1 MMLAIVI
8 YIVVPVLC
16 LLGVHRRKSVESIL
30 TKDATLAMRGL
41 GMMFI
46 VFTHMAAEFICIS
59 TYFFW
64 VSGAI
69 GVAICF
75 LVSGYGLHVSNK
87 RKDNYL
93 CGFWLPKILRLL
105 IPFVLA
111 LILYWLRLHLEGRTM
126 SIQTFLGS
134 LFTITFPG
142 TTLWYL
148 KIQFLMYAVFFF
160 TYRYLKGTKRRI
172 VGVFAAT
179 AAYILIAAAAGME
192 LFWYNTCLFFPLGLV
207 LAEYQDHIL
216 PVLRKNRIAL
226 LAGAVFVFLYAVLY
240 FFGRLGLDFLFD
252 SVYMLF
258 FCVLLLWLVQHFSG
272 FWVLEILGKYS
283 IEVYLLHIVIGG
295 IFPSDEP
302 ASYIL
307 TPVVSV
313 LLGIPVQWASGKI
326 AGYLLNH
333 RKQVK

>member
-1 MMLAIVI
+1 MMLAIVL
-8 YIVVPVLC
+8 YIVVPALC
-16 LLGVHRRKSVESIL
+16 LIGAHRRKPVEDFL

-46 VFTHMAAEFICIS
+46 IFTHMAAGFICTS

-75 LVSGYGLHVSNK
+75 LVSGYGLHVSYK

-93 CGFWLPKILRLL
+93 SGFWLPKILRLL

-111 LILYWLRLHLEGRTM
+111 LMLYWLRLYMEGRTM
-126 SIQTFLGS
+126 SAQVFLES
-134 LFTITFPG
+134 LFTITFPE

-148 KIQFLMYAVFFF
+148 KIQFLMYAAFFF
-160 TYRYLKGTKRRI
+160 AYRYLKEPKLKI
-172 VGVFAAT
+172 AGVFAI
-179 AAYILIAAAAGME
+179 AAGFILIAAATGLE

-207 LAEYQDHIL
+207 LAEYQERIL
-216 PVLRKNRIAL
+216 PVLRKYWVAL
-226 LAGAVFVFLYAVLY
+226 LAGTAFVFLYAVLY
-240 FFGRLGLDFLFD
+240 FFGRLDLDFLFD
-252 SVYMLF
+252 SVYMLI
-258 FCVLLLWLVQHFSG
+258 FCALLLWLVQHFSG
-272 FWVLEILGKYS
+272 FRALEILGKYS

-295 IFPSDEP
+295 IFSSEKPL
-302 ASYIL
+302 SYIL
-307 TPVVSV
+307 TPAVSV
-313 LLGIPVQWASGKI
+313 LLGIPVHWLSGKI
-326 AGYLLNH
+326 SDFLSNH